1 MRQEQRTGLVG
12 RPGLALRALV
22 TAGVLIGCLWCCAAA
37 GAVQIAAGWGQ
48 ACVVMSSGHI
58 DCWGENHSG
67 QLGDGSDAA
76 SDIPVEVEG
85 VGDAIAVSVGGAD
98 SCAVLS
104 SGHVDCWGYDGNG
117 ELGNGPG
124 ANSDIPVEVPGIVN
138 AVQVAVGVEDA
149 CVVLS
154 SGHVEC
160 WGTEVV
166 EHFTF
171 ERERPVE
178 VPGIDDATQVSV
190 SRWDTCALLSSGH
203 IDCWQE
209 GEFGQ
214 LGDGSRAASK
224 VPVEVQ
230 AITTAT
236 QVTTGEEYACAL
248 LASGHV
254 SCWGRNDGGQ
264 LGDGTTVGPDHCE
277 QSGEV
282 ACSDTPVEV
291 QGLVDVTEIGASG
304 SDSCALLSTG
314 HIDCWG
320 GNLYGQLGNG
330 TIEGSDTP
338 VEVLGLAGATQVAA
352 GREYSCALL
361 SETHAAC
368 WGRNDDDQLGDG
380 TDGGSLSTPIGVQT
394 VLDATQVAVGFE
406 DACAVRSTGQVDCW
420 GDNENGQLGDAST
433 EREVQP
439 VEVRGISDPVQV
451 SAGRGDSCALLSS
464 GHVECWG
471 GYARAETP
479 VEVKGLTN
487 ASQIGTTRSGAC
499 ALLSSSHV
507 ECWGDNEEG
516 QLGDGTVSSGSPTPI
531 EVQGVTD
538 ATQVAAGDRHSCAVL
553 SNGRVD
559 CWGDNEE
566 GQLGDGGGGGGA
578 YSPAPV
584 EAKGL
589 TDATHVAVGNN
600 HSCAVLSSGHV
611 YCWGDNEEGQL
622 GYGRNPEGCEESADV
637 CDETPHEVS
646 GINSATQIAA
656 GGSDSCAL
664 LSSGHVDCWGANQSG
679 QLGNGAALGPEGC
692 DGCRSATPVE
702 VQGLGNA
709 TEIGVG
715 ADEDGGSACAV
726 LSSGDVDCWG
736 SNSSDALGDGLAWST
751 VPIDVIGLTALLPSG
766 GSSDVAEAST
776 SAESTPGASSGS
788 GTQPSEQASLQ
799 GVGSESGA
807 SAHTSLLSFSAIAT
821 SKGKLSLKLS
831 CHDTSTCTGIVSI
844 VVIEYVKRHGSRR
857 VVLASARYT
866 LRAASSADVTMT
878 LDSHARALLRRGPTL
893 HAIVRI
899 TTTVGAMHTRST
911 SRLVIHAARR

>member
-12 RPGLALRALV
+12 RSGGALV
-22 TAGVLIGCLWCCAAA
+22 AAGVLIACLWCSAPA
-37 GAVQIAAGWGQ
+37 GAVQIAAGWGH

-85 VGDAIAVSVGGAD
+85 VSDAVAVSVGGAD

-104 SGHVDCWGYDGNG
+104 SGRVDCWGYDGNG
-117 ELGNGPG
+117 ELGDGPG
-124 ANSDIPVEVPGIVN
+124 ANSAIPVEVPGIVN
-138 AVQVAVGVEDA
+138 AVQVAVGVQDE

-166 EHFTF
+166 EHFTY

-178 VPGIDDATQVSV
+178 VAGIDDAKQVAV

-214 LGDGSRAASK
+214 LGDGSKAASK
-224 VPVEVQ
+224 APVEVQ

-264 LGDGTTVGPDHCE
+264 LGDGTTVGPAHCE

-291 QGLVDVTEIGASG
+291 QGLVDVTEIGAG
-304 SDSCALLSTG
+304 GADSCALLSTG

-320 GNLYGQLGNG
+320 GNLYGELGNG

-338 VEVLGLAGATQVAA
+338 VEVLGLDGATQVAA

-361 SETHAAC
+361 SEAHAAC
-368 WGRNDDDQLGDG
+368 WGRNDADQLGDG
-380 TDGGSLSTPIGVQT
+380 TDGGSLSTPIGVLN
-394 VLDATQVAVGFE
+394 VANATQVAVGYE
-406 DACAVRSTGQVDCW
+406 DACAVRSTGQLDCW
-420 GDNENGQLGDAST
+420 GDNENGELGDAST

-439 VEVRGISDPVQV
+439 VEALGIRDPVQV

-507 ECWGDNEEG
+507 MCWGDNEEG
-516 QLGDGTVSSGSPTPI
+516 QLGDGTVSGGSATPV

-553 SNGRVD
+553 SNGRVE

-566 GQLGDGGGGGGA
+566 GQLGDGGGGAGG
-578 YSPAPV
+578 YSPTPV
-584 EAKGL
+584 EAKEL
-589 TDATHVAVGNN
+589 TDAIQVAVGNN

-611 YCWGDNEEGQL
+611 ECWGDNEEGQL

-637 CDETPHEVS
+637 CDESPHEVS

-656 GGSDSCAL
+656 GGNDSCAL
-664 LSSGHVDCWGANQSG
+664 LSSGHVECWGGDRSG
-679 QLGNGAALGPEGC
+679 QLGDGAALGPEGC

-709 TEIGVG
+709 TEIAVG
-715 ADEDGGSACAV
+715 AGEDGGSACAV
-726 LSSGDVDCWG
+726 LSSGAVDCWG

-751 VPIDVIGLTALLPSG
+751 VPVDVVGLTAQLASG

-776 SAESTPGASSGS
+776 GAESTRTASSAADA
-788 GTQPSEQASLQ
+788 QPSEQSSLQ
-799 GVGSESGA
+799 GASSKSSA
-807 SAHTSLLSFSAIAT
+807 SAFASLLSFSAIAT
-821 SKGKLSLKLS
+821 STGKLLLRLS
-831 CHDTSTCTGIVSI
+831 CRDTSTCTGMVSI
-844 VVIEYVKRHGSRR
+844 TVVEYIKHHSSRR
-857 VVLASARYT
+857 VLIARARYT
-866 LRAASSADVTMT
+866 LRAASSANVTLT
-878 LDSHARALLRRGPTL
+878 LTSHARALLRRSRTL
-893 HAIVRI
+893 HASVSV
-899 TTTVGAMHTRST
+899 TTVVGATHTRST
-911 SRLVIHAARR
+911 SRLAIHTPHGTR